1 MGAVSKAVE
10 DVGNFVSDQIIEPV
24 VQTVEQV
31 VQNPQ
36 ALATVALAVA
46 APGLGT
52 AIGSALGATGA
63 ASTVVGNA
71 VLGGALSSASGGNF
85 GEGALT
91 GGVGSLVGT
100 YANPAIS
107 EALGGGTVG
116 NVGAS
121 ALTGGTLSELRGG
134 DFSQGALSS
143 GLTTGVN
150 EAKQNAVND
159 YLQSIESAYAP
170 AQGPTEADV
179 LASEPT
185 INNVI
190 DVIAQPT
197 QTADF
202 NPALYDVG
210 KALVPVAVGSLLAN
224 QISQSNQQNNEP
236 SGFGIVPVPGEWQA
250 PEYNMAFTPFAPI
263 NFGSPEMLQGTQ
275 WENPSLSNLINT
287 LNTPNMS
294 QYNEPI
300 GSINNVPMSINDIIS
315 NLGKTASY
323 QSSPS
328 IDSIIANIQSQY
340 GQTT

>member
-52 AIGSALGATGA
+52 AIGSALGASGV
-63 ASTVVGNA
+63 ASSVVGNA

-85 GEGALT
+85 GEGALA
-91 GGVGSLVGT
+91 GGVGSLVGS

-107 EALGGGTVG
+107 EALGGGAVG

-121 ALTGGTLSELRGG
+121 ALTGGALSELRGG
-134 DFSQGALSS
+134 DFSQGALTS
-143 GLTTGVN
+143 GLISGIG
-150 EAKQNAVND
+150 EAKQAAITD
-159 YLQSIESAYAP
+159 YLQSIESPYAP
-170 AQGPTEADV
+170 MQGPTEADV
-179 LASEPT
+179 LATEPS

-190 DVIAQPT
+190 QTIAQP
-197 QTADF
+197 ADF

-224 QISQSNQQNNEP
+224 QVMQPASQP
-236 SGFGIVPVPGEWQA
+236 SGFGIVSAPSQFRA
-250 PEYNMAFTPFAPI
+250 PEYNMAFTPSAPI
-263 NFGSPEMLQGTQ
+263 NFGSPEMLKGTQ
-275 WENPSLSNLINT
+275 WESPSLTSLINT
-287 LNTPNMS
+287 LNQPDMS
-294 QYNEPI
+294 QYNQTI
-300 GSINNVPMSINDIIS
+300 GNVGGVPMSINDIIS
-315 NLGKTASY
+315 NLGKTTAS

-328 IDSIIANIQSQY
+328 IDNIIANIQSQY